1 MIIDIVLCYA
11 QGIGGLEVVLTNV
24 SNELVKRGYRV
35 RIFLAYKPKYI
46 KWLETLP
53 EVYFYGLKEELDDS
67 DINDLV
73 SGYKNMLLEMEKP
86 DIIVATHAP
95 TLSYVCKEAVRY
107 LGEKMPVIVSWLHS
121 VPEYFGGEEY
131 LNYSDSYLA
140 ISHYIGKQIR
150 KYVDK
155 SKEIYYVGNPVDT
168 TSFNKIK
175 QSKERLKILF
185 VGRLSNHEKRL
196 DVLFK
201 ALSLL
206 DKDWELDIFG
216 SGQDEDELRNL
227 AIKLNVNGNINWLG
241 WVENPWKIIDSTTV
255 LVLTS
260 DFEGFAMV
268 LIEALG
274 RGIPVIS
281 SDCSGST
288 DIIENNKNGWMFKKG
303 DYEQLYIV
311 LKNIQSNMN
320 LLPNSDDCIKS
331 VEMFSVNNVVDKIEA
346 ALLESHKN
354 FKKKINTTNLIE
366 DIKIHIENRDFNS
379 ASKKIERYIELYGYD
394 LDLYCMKGIVLLQCN
409 NLDDAYN
416 NFKLALDIENNNVD
430 TLYNMAYTCLL
441 KENKEEAKYY
451 YKECLSN
458 STEDDLNI
466 EIENLLQ
473 NLYNNSYYEE
483 SNDKTFITI
492 NMDRNHFIFR
502 KLLEDKKNIINII
515 YNDSIKCE
523 KFYSDNEVSTYE
535 TDSERYKNLIEYLAR
550 KNRNA
555 LLISSDYNQLVEL
568 RHLREYIKLA
578 YYCNKNLHTGE
589 SDYLNQSSYMDIEM
603 RACNLADLIITD
615 DIEVYILKKIV
626 ESRSNVYFFI
636 NTDIEST
643 KKFDSAYLIKNNS
656 CFYIVNILENYFSI
670 SDGELNDNFM
680 ILSDSIYDEYKK
692 AFYLIAL
699 NQKDI
704 NKMIGISSYIY
715 NKYNSEVIYIIYLYL
730 LTQKNEMNIL
740 KSTIINSK
748 YCDEIYVYEL
758 LYVDFMNYADKMNFI
773 ANLSIKNYTYIY
785 NNLNKYGFYEKVN
798 YKFAL
803 NLFDE
808 SYNACIKLFEE
819 DTPLKNSPM
828 VSRNIAY
835 IKYMKGKDYN
845 YFYEKYKSLVK

>member
-24 SNELVKRGYRV
+24 SNELVKRGYKV
-35 RIFLAYKPKYI
+35 RIFLAYKPKYT

-53 EVYFYGLKEELDDS
+53 EVYFYSLKEDIDDS

-73 SGYKNMLLEMEKP
+73 LGYKNMLLEMEKP
-86 DIIVATHAP
+86 DIIIATHAP
-95 TLSYVCKEAVRY
+95 TLSYVCKESVKF
-107 LGEKMPVIVSWLHS
+107 LGEARPVIVSWLHS

-140 ISHYIGKQIR
+140 ISHYIGKQIK
-150 KYVDK
+150 KYIDK
-155 SKEIYYVGNPVDT
+155 GKEVYYVGNPVDT
-168 TSFNKIK
+168 TSFNTVK
-175 QSKERLKILF
+175 QSKEKFKILF

-206 DKDWELDIFG
+206 DKDWELNIFG
-216 SGQDEDELRNL
+216 RGQDEGELRNL
-227 AIKLNVNGNINWLG
+227 AMKLNIYGNINWLG
-241 WVENPWKIIDSTTV
+241 WVENPWESIDSATV

-288 DIIENNKNGWMFKKG
+288 DIIESNKNGWMFKKG
-303 DYEQLYIV
+303 DYEQLYII
-311 LKNIQSNMN
+311 LKNIQSKMN
-320 LLPNSDDCIKS
+320 ALPNSDDCVKS
-331 VEMFSVNNVVDKIEA
+331 VEMFSVNNVVDKIES
-346 ALLESHKN
+346 ALLESYKN
-354 FKKKINTTNLIE
+354 FKNKIKTTNLIE
-366 DIKIHIENRDFNS
+366 NIKILIENGDFHS
-379 ASKKIERYIELYGYD
+379 ASKMIDMYIDLYGYD
-394 LDLYCMKGIVLLQCN
+394 LDLYCMKGIVSLQQN
-409 NLDDAYN
+409 NLNDAYN

-430 TLYNMAYTCLL
+430 VLYNMAYTCLL
-441 KENKEEAKYY
+441 KENNEESKYY
-451 YKECLSN
+451 YKECLNN
-458 STEDDLNI
+458 SIEDDLNT

-473 NLYNNSYYEE
+473 DLYNNNYYEE

-492 NMDRNHFIFR
+492 NMDKDNFIFR

-523 KFYSDNEVSTYE
+523 RFYLENGISTYE

-550 KNRNA
+550 KNKSA
-555 LLISSDYNQLVEL
+555 IFISSDYNQLVEF
-568 RHLREYIKLA
+568 RYLREYIKLA
-578 YYCNKNLHTGE
+578 YYCNKNLYTKE

-603 RACNLADLIITD
+603 KACNLVDLIITD

-626 ESRSNVYFFI
+626 EYRKNVYFFI
-636 NTDIEST
+636 NTNIESMRKIDLT
-643 KKFDSAYLIKNNS
+643 YLIEDNS
-656 CFYIVNILENYFSI
+656 CFYIVNVLENYFSI
-670 SDGELNDNFM
+670 SDEELNDNFM
-680 ILSDSIYDEYKK
+680 MLSDSIYDEYKK

-704 NKMIGISSYIY
+704 HKISEISSYIY

-730 LTQKNEMNIL
+730 LTQINETDVLKN
-740 KSTIINSK
+740 TIINSK
-748 YCDEIYVYEL
+748 YCEEIYGYEL
-758 LYVDFMNYADKMNFI
+758 LYVDFMNDVDTMNFI
-773 ANLSIKNYTYIY
+773 VNLSIKNYTYIY
-785 NNLNKYGFYEKVN
+785 NNLNKYDFYKRAN

-803 NLFDE
+803 NLFNE
-808 SYNACIKLFEE
+808 SYNEYIKLFEE

-835 IKYMKGKDYN
+835 IKYMNGEKYN